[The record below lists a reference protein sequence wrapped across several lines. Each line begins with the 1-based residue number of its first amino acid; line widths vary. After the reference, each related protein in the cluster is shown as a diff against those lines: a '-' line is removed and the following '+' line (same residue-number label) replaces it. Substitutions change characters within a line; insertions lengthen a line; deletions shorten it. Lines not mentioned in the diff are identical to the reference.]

1 MTMPRPRKDDA
12 LTAENVLG
20 RMRPGDTYQANQIA
34 AKFHLSTAEIRP
46 LLADMVSTGQLELSK
61 ANIKS
66 IGFRRPRT
74 DVLSV
79 SVGEVVVTSIAG
91 PRVTTPMV
99 GSLNGYESEIARR
112 VSLCMLARGAR

>member
-12 LTAENVLG
+12 LTPENILG

-34 AKFHLSTAEIRP
+34 AKFHLATVDIRP
-46 LLADMVSTGQLELSK
+46 MLAEMVKAGQLELSK

-74 DVLSV
+74 DVPATD
-79 SVGEVVVTSIAG
+79 VGELVVTSVAG
-91 PRVTTPMV
+91 PRVGSPLV
-99 GSLNGYESEIARR
+99 GNLSGYDSEIARR
-112 VSLCMLARGAR
+112 TALCMLARGAR

>member
-1 MTMPRPRKDDA
+1 MPRPRKDDA
-12 LTAENVLG
+12 LTPENVLG

-34 AKFHLSTAEIRP
+34 AKFHLATVDIRP
-46 LLADMVSTGQLELSK
+46 LLAEMVKAGQLELSK

-74 DVLSV
+74 DLPTAVA
-79 SVGEVVVTSIAG
+79 GELVVTSVAG
-91 PRVTTPMV
+91 PRVTAPMV
-99 GSLNGYESEIARR
+99 GNLSGYDSEIARR

>member
-12 LTAENVLG
+12 LTPENILN

-34 AKFHLSTAEIRP
+34 AKFHLATADIRP
-46 LLADMVSTGQLELSK
+46 LLAEMVSAGQLELSK

-74 DVLSV
+74 DAPAPD
-79 SVGEVVVTSIAG
+79 VGEVVVTSVAG
-91 PRVTTPMV
+91 PRV
-99 GSLNGYESEIARR
+99 GSPLIGNLSGYDAEIQRR
-112 VSLCMLARGAR
+112 VILCMLTRGV